1 MSSQTVWLPTAL
13 YTALIRWQMDDFT
26 AIGFVNA
33 IFGDKAES
41 QIRQRR
47 YRYTFIYRHLIKL
60 VNQGLLKRKHVDDG
74 KRCSHFIRT
83 PKFDEVHFKE
93 EFIGPEA
100 LVSEQDKEK
109 DREIERVKNE
119 LEYIKSKLGT
129 REQHYRQTLQMNDLK
144 LAEYNELRSHFPLL
158 APIIDKAVSDAVE
171 ESREIQGKLAAVERI
186 LTVIWMITTPKE
198 GANKSLI

>member
-60 VNQGLLKRKHVDDG
+60 VNQGLLKRKTVDDG
-74 KRCSHFIRT
+74 RRFSHFIRT

-119 LEYIKSKLGT
+119 LESIKSKLGT
-129 REQHYRQTLQMNDLK
+129 REQHYVS
-144 LAEYNELRSHFPLL
+144 APRS
-158 APIIDKAVSDAVE
+158 APVFRTIRS
-171 ESREIQGKLAAVERI
+171 SH
-186 LTVIWMITTPKE
+186 LTSSFLHRGFSYDYATT
-198 GANKSLI
+198 

>member
-1 MSSQTVWLPTAL
+1 MDSQTVWLPTAL

-26 AIGFVNA
+26 ATGFVNA

-41 QIRQRR
+41 QIRQR
-47 YRYTFIYRHLIKL
+47 RYTFIYRHLIKL

-74 KRCSHFIRT
+74 KRFSHFIKT

-100 LVSEQDKEK
+100 LMSERDKEK

-119 LEYIKSKLGT
+119 FESIKSKLGT
-129 REQHYRQTLQMNDLK
+129 RAQHYHQTLQMNDLK
-144 LAEYNELRSHFPLL
+144 LAEYNELRSDFPLL

-171 ESREIQGKLAAVERI
+171 ESRKIKGKIAAVERI
-186 LTVIWMITTPKE
+186 LTVIWMITTPKKRE
-198 GANKSLI
+198 SNL

>member
-1 MSSQTVWLPTAL
+1 MSSQTVWIPTAL
-13 YTALIRWQMDDFT
+13 YTALVRLQLDDFT
-26 AIGFVNA
+26 AIGCVNA

-41 QIRQRR
+41 QIHKRG
-47 YRYTFIYRHLIKL
+47 YTFIYRHLIRL
-60 VNQGLLKRKHVDDG
+60 VNLGLLKRKHVDDG
-74 KRCSHFIRT
+74 KRFSHFIRT

-119 LEYIKSKLGT
+119 FESIKSKLGT
-129 REQHYRQTLQMNDLK
+129 RVQHYRQTLQMNDLK
-144 LAEYNELRSHFPLL
+144 LAEYNELRSNFPLL

-171 ESREIQGKLAAVERI
+171 DSREIQGKLAAVERI
-186 LTVIWMITTPKE
+186 LTVIWMITTPKKRE
-198 GANKSLI
+198 NTL

>member
-13 YTALIRWQMDDFT
+13 YTALIRWQMDGFT
-26 AIGFVNA
+26 ATGFVNA

-41 QIRQRR
+41 QIRQR
-47 YRYTFIYRHLIKL
+47 RYTFIYRHLIKL
-60 VNQGLLKRKHVDDG
+60 VNQGLLKRKTVDDG
-74 KRCSHFIRT
+74 RRFSHFIRT

-100 LVSEQDKEK
+100 LV
-109 DREIERVKNE
+109 KNE
-119 LEYIKSKLGT
+119 LESIKSKLGT